1 MLNAE
6 EERCEKGV
14 VLCNVSGGG
23 WMWDGSL
30 VTWACEETGMR
41 CWAWGGIRIRQMG
54 WVNIWEQVKELV
66 FLRGEGEVEPQSITE
81 LLRCGLVKGLEDCV
95 LA

>member
-1 MLNAE
+1 MLNAG

-30 VTWACEETGMR
+30 VTWACEETGMM
-41 CWAWGGIRIRQMG
+41 CWAWGGIRIQADG
-54 WVNIWEQVKELV
+54 VGEYLGT
-66 FLRGEGEVEPQSITE
+66 GEGAGVSE
-81 LLRCGLVKGLEDCV
+81 G
-95 LA
+95 

>member
-1 MLNAE
+1 M
-6 EERCEKGV
+6 
-14 VLCNVSGGG
+14 
-23 WMWDGSL
+23 
-30 VTWACEETGMR
+30 
-41 CWAWGGIRIRQMG
+41 
-54 WVNIWEQVKELV
+54 NIWEQVKELV